1 MEPCWECNYPRDVL
15 VLNYVSTR
23 PDVLL
28 IPRCLASCDV
38 CCPGAVTLVSTFS
51 EIHKR
56 VPVAANSRRTG
67 AHTRQVVRRAR

>member
-28 IPRCLASCDV
+28 IPHCLASCVAQVLSLWCRHFQRFTNV
-38 CCPGAVTLVSTFS
+38 CL
-51 EIHKR
+51 
-56 VPVAANSRRTG
+56 
-67 AHTRQVVRRAR
+67 

>member
-28 IPRCLASCDV
+28 DTSLFGFDLRVLPRCCHFGVDIFRDSQTCACSRQLEADR
-38 CCPGAVTLVSTFS
+38 CPY
-51 EIHKR
+51 
-56 VPVAANSRRTG
+56 
-67 AHTRQVVRRAR
+67 

>member
-28 IPRCLASCDV
+28 IPHCLASGV
-38 CCPGAVTLVSTFS
+38 LPRCCHFGVDIFRDSQTCAC
-51 EIHKR
+51 
-56 VPVAANSRRTG
+56 SRQLEADRCPY
-67 AHTRQVVRRAR
+67 